1 MDVHKLPLNQVY
13 SSLHSSVK
21 GLSTAEVEK
30 RLVQYGQNKLE
41 ITQKHTLLLKFLKQF
56 TNFFALLLLFGAGIA
71 FFAETVAP
79 NEGYTYIGLA
89 LIGVTIFNALFTFL
103 QQYKSERI
111 MATFQ
116 KMLPA
121 QTEVLRDGKRQSIAL
136 VNIVIGDIIFLNEG
150 DKVPADARLL
160 EQNQL
165 KVDHSAITGESEPQ
179 LRTIEPTHDNILET
193 RNVVLSGTLVQSGDG
208 KAMVFATG
216 NQTQI
221 GKIAQ
226 LTRKTEESATPLH
239 IEIKRFISIISIIAI
254 VLGLAFFGIGFMLGH
269 GLLASLIFAIGI
281 IVANVPEGLLPTVT
295 LALSIGAKRMAKK
308 KALIRDLEA
317 VETLG
322 STTVI
327 CTDKTGTLTQNKMEI
342 SSVYVG
348 FDEHILNKSLNK
360 GKLTC
365 EQITLLLKTMVL
377 CNNAHTQKKEKG
389 FFGDPTETALLSFAS
404 SYMNVGMLFKKDKR
418 VHELPFESQSKRMIT
433 LNRSGG
439 KIIAYMKGAPEVVI
453 EKCSFVLVGLKV
465 QKMNVKQKRQLHA
478 AALQMASRGER
489 VLAFASKETGM
500 RLNEEQFVF
509 MGLTGMVDPI
519 REEVIPAIEKC
530 KTAGIRVIMI
540 TGDHSVTAE
549 SIARQI
555 GLIEHNAKAVVITG
569 EQLERMDETRLKLIL
584 RKQNVLFARTNPVEK
599 LRIVQALQ
607 AMGEVVTV
615 TGDGV
620 NDAPALKHADMGV
633 AMGASGT
640 EVAREAADMILM
652 DDHFATIVNAI
663 EEGRTIFDNIRKF
676 INYILTSNVPEI
688 IPFIA
693 FALLNVPLAIT
704 VILILC
710 IDLGTDMLPAIA
722 LGSEKAESDVM
733 KNKPIPRKEHLLT
746 RNLLLHSY
754 LFIGVIQTLAGFFAF
769 FGILLSSGWQ
779 WGEQFVATDPL
790 YQKAV
795 TAFFAAIVVCQ
806 IANVFIS
813 RTRRQSLFRTGLFSN
828 KFLWVGV
835 LVEVMFLGII
845 VYLPQT
851 QAFFG
856 TQSLSGFELML
867 GLPFAIFIFFFDEIR
882 KLLLRK
888 RVAVAEKYFSW

>member
-1 MDVHKLPLNQVY
+1 
-13 SSLHSSVK
+13 
-21 GLSTAEVEK
+21 
-30 RLVQYGQNKLE
+30 
-41 ITQKHTLLLKFLKQF
+41 
-56 TNFFALLLLFGAGIA
+56 
-71 FFAETVAP
+71 
-79 NEGYTYIGLA
+79 
-89 LIGVTIFNALFTFL
+89 
-103 QQYKSERI
+103 

-121 QTEVLRDGKRQSIAL
+121 QADVLRDNKRQSILLTQL
-136 VNIVIGDIIFLNEG
+136 VPGDIIFLSEG

-160 EQNQL
+160 EQNL
-165 KVDHSAITGESEPQ
+165 MKVDHSAITGESEPQ
-179 LRTIEPTHDNILET
+179 LRTTESTHENILET

-208 KAMVFATG
+208 KAIVFATG
-216 NQTQI
+216 NMTQM

-226 LTRKTEESATPLH
+226 LTRKTEDISTPLH
-239 IEIKRFISIISIIAI
+239 KEINRFIRIISIIAI
-254 VLGLAFFGIGFMLGH
+254 VLGISFFGIGAVLGH

-308 KALIRDLEA
+308 NALIRDLEA

-327 CTDKTGTLTQNKMEI
+327 CTDKTGTLTQNKMEV
-342 SSVYVG
+342 SSVYIDFKEQIVG
-348 FDEHILNKSLNK
+348 R
-360 GKLTC
+360 GKLMR
-365 EQITLLLKTMVL
+365 EQIMLLLKTMVL
-377 CNNAHTQKKEKG
+377 CNNAHTQTRSKG

-404 SYMNVGMLFKKDKR
+404 NYLSVRKLFSKDKR

-433 LNRSGG
+433 LNTSSG
-439 KIIAYMKGAPEVVI
+439 KRIAYMKGAPEVVI
-453 EKCSFVLVGLKV
+453 EKCSFVLVGSKIV
-465 QKMNVKQKRQLHA
+465 KKSVKQQQQIHA
-478 AALQMASRGER
+478 AALAMASRGER
-489 VLAFASKETGM
+489 VLAFAYKETGM
-500 RLNEEQFVF
+500 KLNEDNFVF
-509 MGLTGMVDPI
+509 VGLTGMTDPI
-519 REEVIPAIEKC
+519 REGVVEAIEKC

-540 TGDHSVTAE
+540 TGDHSITAE
-549 SIARQI
+549 SIARKI
-555 GLIEHNAKAVVITG
+555 GLIEKNAKAVVVTG
-569 EQLERMDETRLKLIL
+569 DQLEKMDEMQLKRIL
-584 RKQNVLFARTNPVEK
+584 RKKNILFARTNPVEK

-652 DDHFATIVNAI
+652 DDHFATIVSAI

-693 FALLNVPLAIT
+693 FALLDIPLAIT

-722 LGSEKAESDVM
+722 LGSEKSEVDVM
-733 KNKPIPRKEHLLT
+733 KKKPIPRGEHLLT

-769 FGILLSSGWQ
+769 FGILLSAGWM
-779 WGEQFVATDPL
+779 WGEQFVSTDPL
-790 YQKAV
+790 YRKAV
-795 TAFFAAIVVCQ
+795 TAFFAAVVVCQ

-828 KFLWVGV
+828 KFLWLGV
-835 LVEVMFLGII
+835 FVEVVGLGII

-856 TQSLSGFELML
+856 TQPLSGFELML

-888 RVAVAEKYFSW
+888 KVAVAEKYFAW

>member
-1 MDVHKLPLNQVY
+1 MDVHKLPLNEVY
-13 SSLHSSVK
+13 GTLRSSAK
-21 GLSTAEVEK
+21 GLASVEVEK
-30 RLVQYGQNKLE
+30 RLAQYGKNTLE
-41 ITQKHTLLLKFLKQF
+41 VKQKHVLLLKFLAQF

-71 FFAETVAP
+71 GFAETVAP
-79 NEGYTYIGLA
+79 DEGYLYIAWA
-89 LIGVTIFNALFTFL
+89 LVGVTIFNALFTFL
-103 QQYKSERI
+103 QQYKSEKI

-121 QTEVLRDGKRQSIAL
+121 QVEVLRDGKRQTVELID
-136 VNIVIGDIIFLNEG
+136 IVIGDILFLNEG
-150 DKVPADARLL
+150 DKVAADARLI
-160 EQNQL
+160 EQNLL

-179 LRTIEPTHDNILET
+179 LRTLEPTHENILET
-193 RNVVLSGTLVQSGDG
+193 RNVVLSGTLVQSGNG
-208 KAMVFATG
+208 KAVVFATG
-216 NQTQI
+216 NQTQM

-226 LTRKTEESATPLH
+226 LTRKTEESTTPLH
-239 IEIKRFISIISIIAI
+239 LEIKRFISIISTIAI
-254 VLGLAFFGIGFMLGH
+254 VLGVAFFSIGFLLGH

-295 LALSIGAKRMAKK
+295 LALSMGAKRMTKK
-308 KALIRDLEA
+308 NALIRDLEA

-327 CTDKTGTLTQNKMEI
+327 CTDKTGTLTQNKLEI
-342 SSVYVG
+342 SSVYVD
-348 FDEHILNKSLNK
+348 FEEHIV
-360 GKLTC
+360 GKVKPVR
-365 EQITLLLKTMVL
+365 ERMMLLLKTMVL

-389 FFGDPTETALLSFAS
+389 FFGDPTETALLSYAAG
-404 SYMNVGMLFKKDKR
+404 YLNVRMLWAKEKR
-418 VHELPFESQSKRMIT
+418 VHELPFESRAKRMIT
-433 LNRSGG
+433 LNRCRART
-439 KIIAYMKGAPEVVI
+439 IAYMKGAPEVVL
-453 EKCSFVLVGLKV
+453 EKCSFVLRGSRVE
-465 QKMNVKQKRQLHA
+465 KMSVAQTRQLHT
-478 AALQMASRGER
+478 AALRMASRGER
-489 VLAFASKETGM
+489 VLAFAYKELKYSTEKK
-500 RLNEEQFVF
+500 LNEEQFVF
-509 MGLTGMVDPI
+509 IGLTGMSDPI

-540 TGDHSVTAE
+540 TGDHSVTADA
-549 SIARQI
+549 IARQV
-555 GLIEHNAKAVVITG
+555 GLVEKNAKAVVVTG
-569 EQLERMDETRLKLIL
+569 DELEKMDETRLKQVLK
-584 RKQNVLFARTNPVEK
+584 KQNVLFARTNPVEK

-676 INYILTSNVPEI
+676 LNYILTHLTPEI

-693 FALLNVPLAIT
+693 FALLDIPLAIT
-704 VILILC
+704 VILILS
-710 IDLGTDMLPAIA
+710 IDLFTEMLPAIA
-722 LGSEKAESDVM
+722 LGSEKPESDVM
-733 KNKPIPRKEHLLT
+733 KMKPIRRTEHILT
-746 RNLLLHSY
+746 RNLLIHSY
-754 LFIGVIQTLAGFFAF
+754 LFIGVIETFAGFFAF
-769 FGILLSSGWQ
+769 FGILLSAGWRL
-779 WGEQFVATDPL
+779 GEEFVSTDPL

-813 RTRRQSLFRTGLFSN
+813 RTRRQSLFRTGLFTN
-828 KFLWVGV
+828 WFLW
-835 LVEVMFLGII
+835 LGIVVEI
-845 VYLPQT
+845 GFLCIIIYLPQT

-856 TQSLSGFELML
+856 TQPLSAFELLL

-888 RVAVAEKYFSW
+888 KVAMAEKYFAW

>member
-13 SSLHSSVK
+13 SSLHSSAK
-21 GLSTAEVEK
+21 GLSTLEAQK
-30 RLVQYGQNKLE
+30 RLEQYGQNKLE
-41 ITQKHTLLLKFLKQF
+41 STQKHTLLLKFLKQF

-71 FFAETVAP
+71 AFAETVAP
-79 NEGYTYIGLA
+79 HEGYMYIAWA
-89 LIGVTIFNALFTFL
+89 LVGVTIFNAIFTFL
-103 QQYKSERI
+103 QQFKSEKI

-121 QTEVLRDGKRQSIAL
+121 QADVLRDNKRQSILLIQL
-136 VNIVIGDIIFLNEG
+136 VPGDIIFLSEG

-160 EQNQL
+160 EQNLL

-179 LRTIEPTHDNILET
+179 LRTIESTHENILET

-216 NQTQI
+216 NMTQM

-226 LTRKTEESATPLH
+226 LTRKTEDISTPLH
-239 IEIKRFISIISIIAI
+239 KEINRFIRIISIIAI
-254 VLGLAFFGIGFMLGH
+254 VLGIAFFGIGAVLGH
-269 GLLASLIFAIGI
+269 GLLPSLIFAIGI

-308 KALIRDLEA
+308 NALIRDLEA

-327 CTDKTGTLTQNKMEI
+327 CTDKTGTLTQNKMEV
-342 SSVYVG
+342 SSLYTG
-348 FDEHILNKSLNK
+348 FEEYILDKVNVSR
-360 GKLTC
+360 
-365 EQITLLLKTMVL
+365 EQIMLLLKTMVL
-377 CNNAHTQKKEKG
+377 CNNAHTQTKSKG
-389 FFGDPTETALLSFAS
+389 FFGDPTEIALLSFAS
-404 SYMNVGMLFKKDKR
+404 RYVNVKMFFKTDKR
-418 VHELPFESQSKRMIT
+418 VHELPFESGTKRMIT
-433 LNRSGG
+433 LNKVGH
-439 KIIAYMKGAPEVVI
+439 KTIAYIKGAPEVVV
-453 EKCSFVLVGLKV
+453 EKCSFILVGSKV
-465 QKMNVKQKRQLHA
+465 VKMNLKQKRKLHL
-478 AALQMASRGER
+478 AALQMAFRGER
-489 VLAFASKETGM
+489 VLAFAYKETGM
-500 RLNEEQFVF
+500 KLNEDNFVF
-509 MGLTGMVDPI
+509 VGLTGMTDPI
-519 REEVIPAIEKC
+519 REGVVEAIEKC

-540 TGDHSVTAE
+540 TGDHSITAE
-549 SIARQI
+549 SIARKI
-555 GLIEHNAKAVVITG
+555 GLIERTAKAIVVTG
-569 EQLERMDETRLKLIL
+569 EQLERMDETKLKRVLK
-584 RKQNVLFARTNPVEK
+584 KQNVLFARTNPVEK

-652 DDHFATIVNAI
+652 DDHFATIVNAV

-693 FALLNVPLAIT
+693 FALLDIPLAIT

-722 LGSEKAESDVM
+722 LGSEKSEVDVM
-733 KNKPIPRKEHLLT
+733 KNKPIPRGEHLLT

-795 TAFFAAIVVCQ
+795 TAFFAAVVVCQ

-828 KFLWVGV
+828 KFLWLGV
-835 LVEVMFLGII
+835 FVEVMGLGMI

-856 TQSLSGFELML
+856 TQPLNGFELML

-888 RVAVAEKYFSW
+888 KVVIAEKYFAW